1 MSATKNFL
9 YDLQEYVWLV
19 EFAPITFR
27 QRGKAIELM
36 RCFLTDDGTRE
47 VQPET
52 ADWFDTAYEL
62 IEQDGGRDWATG
74 LHAER
79 LLSWVCSHNWAIEK
93 DESFCLD
100 CGINENQ
107 FRYQIATK

>member
-19 EFAPITFR
+19 EFAPLTFR

-36 RCFLTDDGTRE
+36 RCFLTDDNTRVVDPDE
-47 VQPET
+47 FNN
-52 ADWFDTAYEL
+52 WFDTAYEL
-62 IEQDGGRDWATG
+62 IDEDGGQDWATG

-79 LLSWVCSHNWAIEK
+79 LLGWVA
-93 DESFCLD
+93 
-100 CGINENQ
+100 
-107 FRYQIATK
+107 